1 MGKIFCEIRSG
12 LGNQLF
18 QFAFAYALCREFD
31 RELILCPSYFDAGW
45 KRTMKKILGREV
57 RSFRLHHIIKERFD
71 LAEQNTLNHKV
82 SHEGIIVLKE
92 NETEIQDIRAVVKS
106 RKTDVYLK
114 GYWQN
119 PSLFSQIHKPLADL
133 IEPSFH
139 LSDSCRKMLVR
150 IDEAFVGVHVRRGD
164 FLTNRSFGAC
174 TVDYYKTAMLRIK
187 DFVSNPRFIVFTN
200 DKRWVNDNFGNQFSY
215 EVYSN
220 PTNKNTDVEEL
231 YLMTKFK
238 FFIIANSTF
247 SWWGAYLN
255 ATPDKTIFSPSTWFL
270 KSELQKNVDNF
281 NLKEWIVLD
290 NQLELKN

>member
-1 MGKIFCEIRSG
+1 MGKIYAEIRSG

-18 QFAFAYALCREFD
+18 QFAFGYALAREFD
-31 RELILCPSYFDAGW
+31 RELILCPSFFDIGL
-45 KRTMKKILGREV
+45 KHTIKKMLGREV
-57 RSFRLHHIIKERFD
+57 RSFRLHNIIKERFA
-71 LAEQNTLNHKV
+71 LAEQNALNKKAT
-82 SHEGIIVLKE
+82 HEGIIVLKE
-92 NETEIQDIRAVVKS
+92 NETDIQDIRGVVKS
-106 RKTDVYLK
+106 RKSDVYLK

-119 PSLFSQIHKPLADL
+119 PSLFSQIHEPLAEL
-133 IEPSFH
+133 VEPSFH
-139 LSDSCRKMLVR
+139 LSGTCKKMLSR
-150 IDEAFVGVHVRRGD
+150 IDETFVGVHVRRGD

-174 TVDYYKTAMLRIK
+174 SVDYYKTAMKRTA
-187 DFVSNPRFIVFTN
+187 DFVSNPKFIVFTN
-200 DKRWVNDNFGNQFSY
+200 DKQWVNDNFGNEFSF

-255 ATPDKTIFSPSTWFL
+255 ATPDKTIISPSTWFL

-281 NLKEWIVLD
+281 NLKGWIVLD